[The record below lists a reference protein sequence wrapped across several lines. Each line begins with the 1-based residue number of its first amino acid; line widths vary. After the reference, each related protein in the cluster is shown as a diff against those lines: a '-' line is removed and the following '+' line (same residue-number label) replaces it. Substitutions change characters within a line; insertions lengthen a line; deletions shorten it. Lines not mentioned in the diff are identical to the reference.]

1 MTEIKLAKDTIFI
14 PSENNALIWGNIAFD
29 PSVDTKYFDD
39 KTIEKVYISHGH
51 ADHFRQASYL
61 RDKGAR
67 VLASKK
73 EAIFIEDPSINVRAM
88 FSWAALPPVMV
99 TRFFRG
105 ESCIV
110 DKFTEDDNNSPIKTI
125 SLPGHSVG
133 HVGFLLPN
141 KIMYCGDAI
150 WQKEMWKPTP
160 LPYMIDIE
168 QVRKSLNILK
178 NTEYDILVPGHG
190 KPLNRDESI
199 EHIDYE
205 LERLEEIDRII
216 LDLLKTPMRTED
228 LAEKLSNKLNL
239 LDRLNQYWITLVVLK
254 CFLCGLYERELID
267 CSYEE
272 YEAKWK
278 IK

>member
-1 MTEIKLAKDTIFI
+1 MNEIKLAEDTFFI
-14 PSENNALIWGNIAFD
+14 PSENNALIWENTAFD
-29 PSVDTKYFDD
+29 PSIDIKYFAD
-39 KTIEKVYISHGH
+39 KSIETVYISHGH

-61 RDKGAR
+61 RKRGAK
-67 VLASKK
+67 VFASKK

-88 FSWAALPPVMV
+88 FSWAALPPEMV

-110 DKFTEDDNNSPIKTI
+110 DEYTENDHNSPIKTI

-141 KIMYCGDAI
+141 NVMYSGDAI
-150 WQKEMWKPTP
+150 WQKKMWGPTP

-168 QVRKSLNILK
+168 QIRKSLYKLK
-178 NTEYDILVPGHG
+178 NIEYDILVPAHG

-205 LERLEEIDRII
+205 LERLEEIDQII
-216 LDLLKTPMRTED
+216 LDLLKNPIRTED
-228 LAEKLSNKLNL
+228 LAKKLSYKLNL
-239 LDRLNQYWITLVVLK
+239 LDRLNQYWLTLVVLK
-254 CFLCGLYERELID
+254 SFLCGLYERNLIE
-267 CSYEE
+267 CSYED
-272 YEAKWK
+272 YQAKWK